1 MLGRGINFG
10 NALDALTEHGFRPTE
25 AHFDEVRRAG
35 FDTVRLP
42 VRWSGHAATHPP
54 YPIDSAFFDRVDR
67 TVDRALAC
75 GLNVVLNMHHYR
87 ELQSAPEAHAAR
99 FLGLWRQIAP
109 RYASHPDRL
118 HLELLNEPCE
128 ALTPQRWNDLLA
140 EALAVVRHADP
151 DRAVIVGPASMNDVD
166 ALAEL
171 RLPDDERLIVT
182 VHYYR
187 PLEFTTQG
195 ADWVPGAER
204 WWGTSWGTAGDHA
217 AVRADLTAAAAWA
230 AARGRPLFVGEFG
243 VYDKVDMASR
253 ARWTAVVRTEVERL
267 GASWAY
273 WDFATDFGVFD
284 VERHAWRT
292 PLRQALLP

>member
-10 NALDALTEHGFRPTE
+10 NALDALTEHPFRPTE
-25 AHFDEVRRAG
+25 AHFDEVSRAG
-35 FDTVRLP
+35 FDTLRLP
-42 VRWSGHAATHPP
+42 ARWSGYAAQEPP
-54 YPIDSAFFDRVDR
+54 YPIDGAFFARVDWA
-67 TVDRALAC
+67 VERALER
-75 GLNVVLNMHHYR
+75 GLNVVLNVHHYD
-87 ELQSAPEAHAAR
+87 ELQADPDAHAAR

-109 RYASHPDRL
+109 RYAAHPDRL
-118 HLELLNEPCE
+118 VLELLNEPRD

-140 EALAVVRHADP
+140 EALAVVRESNP
-151 DRAVIVGPASMNDVD
+151 DRPVIVGSARMNDVD
-166 ALAEL
+166 ALPEL
-171 RLPDDERLIVT
+171 DLPDDDHLIAT

-195 ADWVPGAER
+195 AHWVPGADR
-204 WWGTSWGTAGDHA
+204 WLGTSWGTAADHA
-217 AVRADLTAAAAWA
+217 TVRADLTAAAEWA

-253 ARWTAVVRTEVERL
+253 ARWTALVRTECERL
-267 GASWAY
+267 GLGWAY
-273 WDFATDFGVFD
+273 WDFATDFGAFD